1 MRIVARLLSIK
12 YLSPYINFQG
22 NAREAMEF
30 YHKVLGGQLV
40 LRTTDEKGVPKNAG
54 PGDRIS
60 HAQLKADGAQIFGV
74 DGHPKYPAKVGENVS
89 LALAGTDKARLTKI
103 FHDLAEGG
111 QTKRPLTQQSGLEVG
126 YLVDKFGIN
135 WVVSI
140 DPA

>member
-1 MRIVARLLSIK
+1 MIK

-30 YHKVLGGQLV
+30 YHKVLGGKLV
-40 LRTTDEKGVPKNAG
+40 LRALDEKGEPKPAG

-60 HAQLKADGAQIFGV
+60 HAQLKAEGAQIFGV
-74 DGHPKYPAKVGENVS
+74 DGHSQYPAKVGENVA
-89 LALAGTDKARLTKI
+89 LALSGTDKSRLTKI

-111 QTKRPLTQQSGLEVG
+111 KTKRPLTQQSGLETG

-135 WVVSI
+135 WVISI
-140 DPA
+140 ERA

>member
-1 MRIVARLLSIK
+1 MSFK

-22 NAREAMEF
+22 KARKAMQF
-30 YHKVLGGQLV
+30 YHKVLGGTLV
-40 LRTTDEKGVPKNAG
+40 LRTTEEKGVPKPAG

-60 HAQLKADGAQIFGV
+60 HAQLKADGVQIFGV
-74 DGHPKYPAKVGENVS
+74 DGHPKYPAKVGENVA
-89 LALAGTDKARLTKI
+89 LALGGTDKARLTKI

-111 QTKRPLTQQSGLEVG
+111 QTKMPLTEQSGVEVG

-140 DPA
+140 DQA